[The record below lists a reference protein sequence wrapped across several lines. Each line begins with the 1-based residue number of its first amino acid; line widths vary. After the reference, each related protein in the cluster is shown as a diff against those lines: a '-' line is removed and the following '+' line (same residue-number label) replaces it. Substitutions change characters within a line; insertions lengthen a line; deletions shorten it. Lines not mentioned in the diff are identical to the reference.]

1 MSSPPRAATAPGRRE
16 AEARATREALI
27 GAALELFTERGYSAV
42 GTEEIVARAKVTR
55 GALYH
60 HFEDKRDLFRAVF
73 ERVEGNLMERIGARM
88 KASDDPYELM
98 LAGMR
103 SFLDACEE
111 PAVKQISLTDAP
123 SVLGWQE
130 WREID
135 NRHGL
140 GLTRAALEGA
150 VDAGALR
157 PIAVEPMA
165 HLFVAALSEG
175 AFVIA
180 YSDKPRKP
188 RAEGDQALVE
198 PIEGMPEGDRPAV
211 RVELLQRDV
220 ALGHDRDHLG
230 GECLVE
236 LHGVDVV
243 HGHSGAIEDLLD
255 RPDRRD
261 AHVLGLVA
269 VRRCGAQ
276 PHTRLEA

>member
-1 MSSPPRAATAPGRRE
+1 MSSPSRAPSTPGRRE

-27 GAALELFTERGYSAV
+27 EAALELFTERGYSEV

-73 ERVEGNLMERIGARM
+73 ERVEGDLMKRIGATM
-88 KASDDPYELM
+88 DIAEDPWDLM
-98 LAGMR
+98 IAGMR

-123 SVLGWQE
+123 AVLGWSE

-140 GLTRAALEGA
+140 GLTRAALQGA
-150 VDAGALR
+150 VDAGAIR

-165 HLFVAALSEG
+165 PLFVAALSEA

-180 YSDKPRKP
+180 NAEHPRKA
-188 RAEGDQALVE
+188 RAQVEEALLQLVE
-198 PIEGMPEGDRPAV
+198 
-211 RVELLQRDV
+211 
-220 ALGHDRDHLG
+220 
-230 GECLVE
+230 
-236 LHGVDVV
+236 
-243 HGHSGAIEDLLD
+243 
-255 RPDRRD
+255 
-261 AHVLGLVA
+261 GLRA
-269 VRRCGAQ
+269 
-276 PHTRLEA
+276 

>member
-1 MSSPPRAATAPGRRE
+1 MSTPPKTTEAPGRRE

-27 GAALELFTERGYSAV
+27 AAALDLFTERGYAAV

-60 HFEDKRDLFRAVF
+60 HFTDKRDLFRAVF
-73 ERVEGNLMERIGARM
+73 ERVEGELMERIGARIE
-88 KASDDPYELM
+88 ATDDPWELM

-111 PAVKQISLTDAP
+111 PSVKQIALTDAP

-140 GLTRAALEGA
+140 GLTRAALQGA
-150 VDAGALR
+150 VDAGVLR

-165 HLFVAALSEG
+165 HLFVAALSEA

-180 YSDKPRKP
+180 HASEPR
-188 RAEGDQALVE
+188 RARDEVERALLELAEGLRAS
-198 PIEGMPEGDRPAV
+198 P
-211 RVELLQRDV
+211 
-220 ALGHDRDHLG
+220 
-230 GECLVE
+230 
-236 LHGVDVV
+236 
-243 HGHSGAIEDLLD
+243 
-255 RPDRRD
+255 
-261 AHVLGLVA
+261 
-269 VRRCGAQ
+269 
-276 PHTRLEA
+276 

>member
-1 MSSPPRAATAPGRRE
+1 MPGRRE

-27 GAALELFTERGYSAV
+27 DAALGLFTERGYAEV

-73 ERVEGNLMERIGARM
+73 ERVEADLMERIGARM
-88 KASDDPYELM
+88 GGAEDPWELITT
-98 LAGMR
+98 GMR
-103 SFLDACEE
+103 SFLDACDE

-123 SVLGWQE
+123 AVLGWKE

-150 VDAGALR
+150 VAAGVLR

-165 HLFVAALSEG
+165 HLLVAALSEA

-180 YSDKPRKP
+180 HAERPREA
-188 RAEGDQALVE
+188 RGEVEQALF
-198 PIEGMPEGDRPAV
+198 
-211 RVELLQRDV
+211 Q
-220 ALGHDRDHLG
+220 
-230 GECLVE
+230 LVE
-236 LHGVDVV
+236 
-243 HGHSGAIEDLLD
+243 
-255 RPDRRD
+255 
-261 AHVLGLVA
+261 GLRA
-269 VRRCGAQ
+269 
-276 PHTRLEA
+276 